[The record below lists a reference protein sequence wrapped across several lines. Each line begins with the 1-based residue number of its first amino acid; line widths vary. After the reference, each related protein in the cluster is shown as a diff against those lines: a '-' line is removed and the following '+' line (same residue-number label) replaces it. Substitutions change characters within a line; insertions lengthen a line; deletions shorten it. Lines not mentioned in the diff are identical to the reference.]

1 MYQFKAKDSK
11 TKPHSLCLRNIS
23 EDFTVDNMKQNR
35 LNALSDFSVD
45 YNTIDIGNIVDIH
58 KFLMKKHD
66 IV

>member
-1 MYQFKAKDSK
+1 MYQFKGKDSK
-11 TKPHSLCLRNIS
+11 TKPYSLCLRNIS
-23 EDFTVDNMKQNR
+23 KDFTVDNMKQNR